1 MALCFFLSASV
12 LLLALFCHHATA
24 LQQAIHDDGCVHL
37 PIVHSTNVAHFSN
50 KRGIQLQLANRS
62 DVAYYAQLSLGTPP
76 QPVFVQLDTGS
87 FELWVNPDCTTVSGG
102 DAVFCQRAGHYEST
116 ASSTATSLGTTRTL
130 RYGIGAANISYFTDT
145 ISLAGSPMALRD
157 VQFGVATASV
167 DAFSGI
173 LGIGYGKGIATRY
186 PNFVDQLREQN
197 ATRVKAYT
205 LALGSKD
212 AQEGVIVFG
221 GVDTSKFTGKLTKLP
236 IIPAA
241 QAPDGVPRFWVDM
254 QALSITPPN
263 GVTTVY
269 EGSSMPVFLDSGST
283 MTLLPANLTTAVARD
298 FGAESPDS
306 NGFYMIDCALTA
318 LNGTLDFVFNGVT
331 VKVPYKE
338 LTREVA
344 STPPSCFLG
353 IMASDRFTLL
363 GDTFL
368 RSAYTVFDLET
379 DSIWMTQATNCGSSP
394 AALSN
399 IQDLSV
405 VVGAC
410 GAGASEDIDTTS
422 STQFPST
429 AVEDFESGAIPTSTG
444 SLGPQVSE
452 VAPPDQA
459 SPIPENSGP
468 SLRTVGFIWSLGIVG
483 AVHLLAGL

>member
-1 MALCFFLSASV
+1 MLDTE
-12 LLLALFCHHATA
+12 LAA
-24 LQQAIHDDGCVHL
+24 V
-37 PIVHSTNVAHFSN
+37 
-50 KRGIQLQLANRS
+50 
-62 DVAYYAQLSLGTPP
+62 SLGTPP

-102 DAVFCQRAGHYEST
+102 DAVFCQRAGHYDST
-116 ASSTATSLGTTRTL
+116 ASSTASSLGTTRTL

-212 AQEGVIVFG
+212 EREGVIVFG
-221 GVDTSKFTGKLTKLP
+221 GVDTSKFAGKLAKLP
-236 IIPAA
+236 ILPAA
-241 QAPDGVPRFWVDM
+241 QSPDGVPRYWVDM
-254 QALSITPPN
+254 ESVSITPPS
-263 GVTTVY
+263 GVNTVY
-269 EGSSMPVFLDSGST
+269 GGSGMPVFLDSGST
-283 MTLLPANLTTAVARD
+283 MTLFPANLTRAVARD

-306 NGFYMIDCALTA
+306 NGFYMIDCSLTK
-318 LNGTLDFVFNGVT
+318 LNGTLDFAFDGVT

-368 RSAYTVFDLET
+368 RSAYSMF
-379 DSIWMTQATNCGSSP
+379 M
-394 AALSN
+394 
-399 IQDLSV
+399 
-405 VVGAC
+405 
-410 GAGASEDIDTTS
+410 TTS
-422 STQFPST
+422 SLAPKDISL
-429 AVEDFESGAIPTSTG
+429 TG
-444 SLGPQVSE
+444 P
-452 VAPPDQA
+452 
-459 SPIPENSGP
+459 NSC
-468 SLRTVGFIWSLGIVG
+468 I
-483 AVHLLAGL
+483 